1 LQCRKLRRST
11 QQDTTTIAHLTSSD
25 KECCRRRL
33 SATPAS
39 AFVVWLRRC
48 DKNDATRP
56 GGRPG
61 PARPGPVDRRAT
73 RSKLLPL
80 TSFFLKMY
88 YFFIYLLENYFN
100 GLNLDFFIFYF

>member
-56 GGRPG
+56 GGRVAGPG
-61 PARPGPVDRRAT
+61 RPGRSARHQIQIITVDE
-73 RSKLLPL
+73 
-80 TSFFLKMY
+80 FLKNKL
-88 YFFIYLLENYFN
+88 FIYL
-100 GLNLDFFIFYF
+100 FI